1 MTTAKKKTPAK
12 SAKPAVKAAVLAAI
26 KKMGGAGIYAKAG

>member
-1 MTTAKKKTPAK
+1 MSDKKKTEK

-26 KKMGGAGIYAKAG
+26 KKLGGSGIYAKAG